1 MKSKFLF
8 VLALL
13 AGLCALPLLA
23 APDSK
28 VEKILELLE
37 NAPVKKIKS
46 YIIKNRNLTAEKFG
60 PNQNS
65 ILMEAIDKGRGYDVI
80 KLLLDAGASPKA
92 QNAEG
97 DSAVTYAA
105 KKSADQKVLDAL
117 ISYDTVLPF
126 QRKNRILKQN
136 DQGKSALDY
145 AKENGDQEQMQTINH
160 YLGIVD
166 VAEPQPSAEAA
177 ESPKAAESP
186 EPVQEEAPVQ
196 NAQAPVTEEA
206 VEAAAAATIAAPLA
220 TEALQEAA
228 KAAAARAANPYKRVY
243 LFEGIEA
250 FDTYD
255 TEKEKEKVL
264 IAEPDKADANGR
276 TLLHKAASQDDIEMI
291 LLLKE
296 SGANFNLA
304 DNDGYTPLM
313 YCARFSKKIETLA
326 LLLSNGANAKAKNR
340 YGLTAIEIAAADN
353 KNPDIVA
360 ALLAKSQKA
369 DAKKAYVAAVG
380 LGRPN
385 GIIQKFFDGGM
396 SPNEIYRGKSVLMY
410 AAESNT
416 HTNCIKLLLEKG
428 ADPTMLTGDYKD
440 AFWFARQNPSLPKN
454 DVYWSLNN
462 SEKK

>member
-136 DQGKSALDY
+136 DQ
-145 AKENGDQEQMQTINH
+145 
-160 YLGIVD
+160 
-166 VAEPQPSAEAA
+166 
-177 ESPKAAESP
+177 
-186 EPVQEEAPVQ
+186 
-196 NAQAPVTEEA
+196 
-206 VEAAAAATIAAPLA
+206 
-220 TEALQEAA
+220 
-228 KAAAARAANPYKRVY
+228 
-243 LFEGIEA
+243 
-250 FDTYD
+250 
-255 TEKEKEKVL
+255 
-264 IAEPDKADANGR
+264 
-276 TLLHKAASQDDIEMI
+276 
-291 LLLKE
+291 
-296 SGANFNLA
+296 
-304 DNDGYTPLM
+304 
-313 YCARFSKKIETLA
+313 
-326 LLLSNGANAKAKNR
+326 
-340 YGLTAIEIAAADN
+340 
-353 KNPDIVA
+353 
-360 ALLAKSQKA
+360 
-369 DAKKAYVAAVG
+369 
-380 LGRPN
+380 
-385 GIIQKFFDGGM
+385 
-396 SPNEIYRGKSVLMY
+396 
-410 AAESNT
+410 
-416 HTNCIKLLLEKG
+416 
-428 ADPTMLTGDYKD
+428 
-440 AFWFARQNPSLPKN
+440 
-454 DVYWSLNN
+454 
-462 SEKK
+462 